1 MIMKKRLW
9 FLAFALIFMLCFTA
23 CGKEEEPQPSTDVPE
38 EEIQDTDEED
48 ETEDVDSEDGSDEVL
63 AEDSQDSDPSGSDL
77 AEPDAGPASITVFY
91 SNADA
96 TGLDSEEVQ
105 IAALSPEEVLKA
117 LVGKGA
123 LSADIQVLSLET
135 KTVDGKESVEMDLNE
150 AFVPYLSSVGST
162 GEYYVM
168 GSVCN
173 TFLKAYDCEQIKI
186 TVNGQDL
193 ATGHA
198 EYPGYMTEFPGE

>member
-1 MIMKKRLW
+1 MKKRLW

-63 AEDSQDSDPSGSDL
+63 AEDSQDSDPSGSD
-77 AEPDAGPASITVFY
+77 AGPASITVFY

-117 LVGKGA
+117 LVEKGA

-198 EYPGYMTEFPGE
+198 EYPGYMTEFPKE